1 MVTNS
6 APQAESILPY
16 TLRSIYLRNSSTRID
31 DHFDP
36 LIPGQHLDAVFRT
49 GEGRVDCR
57 ETKFAQ
63 QNDNSEIQVRS
74 CTFTSRFEFAYT
86 RQVNGDAPL
95 SDEEIEKLLVA
106 QITAEISVDYL
117 VNLPAFPGQ
126 DELSKWATGNVLLHA
141 WPYWREFCH
150 STMLRMNLPVTMI
163 PLVQIGNGQPDQRSA
178 SQNKKARKIK
188 TVIK

>member
-6 APQAESILPY
+6 APQAEAVLPY

-36 LIPGQHLDAVFRT
+36 LIPGQHLNAVFRT

-63 QNDNSEIQVRS
+63 QNDNSEIYVRS

-86 RQVNGDAPL
+86 RQANGDALL

-117 VNLPAFPGQ
+117 LNLPAFPDQ
-126 DELSKWATGNVLLHA
+126 DELTKWASGNVLLHA

-163 PLVQIGNGQPDQRSA
+163 PLVQIGNGQPDQKPDLP
-178 SQNKKARKIK
+178 NKKTRKIK